1 MRVIIVGA
9 GGHGQVVADA
19 LLAARA
25 SRQRELDLLGYAD
38 DDPVLWGQTLVG
50 LPVLGSV
57 EQALERAH
65 DAIVVAIGSNRAR
78 QQLIARLTGSGESL
92 VSAIHPA
99 AVISP
104 CAQIAPGCMVLA
116 GAVVNT
122 GARLGAGVIVNTC
135 ASVDH
140 HSVLGDCV
148 HLAPGAHTG
157 GEVMIDRGAL
167 VGLGASIVP
176 RCTIGAWATVGA
188 GAAVIHDV
196 PAGCTVVGTPA
207 RIIKQVEVTP

>member
-1 MRVIIVGA
+1 MRLIIIGA

-25 SRQRELDLLGYAD
+25 LQPRDLRLVGFAD
-38 DDPVLWGQTLVG
+38 DNDRLWGQTLMG

-57 EQALERAH
+57 AVALAAPH
-65 DAIVVAIGSNRAR
+65 DAIVVAIGANRVR
-78 QQLIARLTGSGESL
+78 HELIARLTARGESL
-92 VSAIHPA
+92 ASAIHPA

-104 CAQIAPGCMVLA
+104 GAHIGPGCMVLA
-116 GAVVNT
+116 GAVINT
-122 GARLGAGVIVNTC
+122 GARLGAGVIINTC

-157 GEVMIDRGAL
+157 GEVTIDRGTL
-167 VGLGASIVP
+167 VGIGASIVP

-188 GAAVIHDV
+188 GAAVIYDV
-196 PAGCTVVGTPA
+196 PAGCTAVGTPA
-207 RIIKQVEVTP
+207 RIIKRTEVTP